1 MGNAIENTT
10 NMVTAKTAALVA
22 QLQLLTSTAA
32 QRIDLSDDTSGN
44 LNKVE
49 IQAAI
54 AKTCNEL
61 EKTLPLTRNS

>member
-1 MGNAIENTT
+1 MGNALENTT

-32 QRIDLSDDTSGN
+32 QRIDLSSDTSGN
-44 LNKVE
+44 LNKDQ
-49 IQAAI
+49 IQEAI